1 MSTALELV
9 ASNVG
14 ATTEEV
20 AEVIKGMIISSKN
33 QHGAGATNAEMAIVT
48 SVCAKYGLNP
58 LVKECAAF
66 VSGGKLQ
73 MVVMIDGFYKVVNR
87 QPDFDG
93 VTFED
98 KFDDKGDLI
107 SITCNMHLKNRSHP
121 VTVTE
126 YLRECKD
133 PKSSVWTK
141 WPGRMLRHKA
151 YIQCARM
158 AFGLTEMVDND
169 EVDRI
174 KASEKDI
181 TPQQARSVVDY
192 QAIESQMS
200 ECATEDSLRQ
210 FCTGIR
216 EDFEKRGIWNAEKAI
231 IIEMNGRH
239 KARIAALS
247 ANASSIDAE
256 FEEVNEELRNDTA
269 KQTAASTG
277 DTIDGQ
283 ATTVEFE

>member
-9 ASNVG
+9 AANVG

-20 AEVIKGMIISSKN
+20 TEVIKGMIISSKN
-33 QHGAGATNAEMAIVT
+33 QHGAGATDAEMAIVA

-98 KFDDKGDLI
+98 HFDEKGDLV
-107 SITCNMHLKNRSHP
+107 SITCSMHLKNRSHP

-126 YLRECKD
+126 YLKECKD

-169 EVDRI
+169 EADRI
-174 KASEKDI
+174 RSGERDV
-181 TPQQARSVVDY
+181 TPPPARATVDY
-192 QAIESQMS
+192 QAIEAQMAACKDY
-200 ECATEDSLRQ
+200 ECLKSIS
-210 FCTGIR
+210 TGIR
-216 EDFEKRGIWNAEKAI
+216 EDFEKRGIWNSEKAI

-239 KARIAALS
+239 KQRIAAMQDI
-247 ANASSIDAE
+247 AEAE
-256 FEEVNEELRNDTA
+256 FEEVNEDE
-269 KQTAASTG
+269 QSAAEPATEPKEP
-277 DTIDGQ
+277 IDGT
-283 ATTVEFE
+283 AVEFE

>member
-9 ASNVG
+9 AANVG

-20 AEVIKGMIISSKN
+20 TEVIKGMIISSKN
-33 QHGAGATNAEMAIVT
+33 QHGAGATDAEMAIVA

-98 KFDDKGDLI
+98 HFDEKGDLF
-107 SITCNMHLKNRSHP
+107 SITCSMHLKNRSHP

-126 YLRECKD
+126 YLKECKD

-169 EVDRI
+169 EADRI
-174 KASEKDI
+174 SSGERDV
-181 TPQQARSVVDY
+181 TPPPARAAVDY
-192 QAIESQMS
+192 QAIEAQMAACKDYDCLKS
-200 ECATEDSLRQ
+200 IS
-210 FCTGIR
+210 TGIR

-239 KARIAALS
+239 KQRIAAMQDI
-247 ANASSIDAE
+247 AEAE
-256 FEEVNEELRNDTA
+256 FEEVKEDEQSAAEPAAEL
-269 KQTAASTG
+269 KEP
-277 DTIDGQ
+277 IDGT
-283 ATTVEFE
+283 AVEFE

>member
-33 QHGAGATNAEMAIVT
+33 QHGASATNAEMAIVT

-87 QPDFDG
+87 QPEFDG

-98 KFDDKGDLI
+98 NFDEKGDLV
-107 SITCNMHLKNRSHP
+107 SITCSMHLKNRKHP

-133 PKSSVWTK
+133 AKSSVWSK
-141 WPGRMLRHKA
+141 WPSRMLRHKS

-158 AFGLTEMVDND
+158 AFGLTEMVDPD
-169 EVDRI
+169 EADRI
-174 KASEKDI
+174 KASERDV
-181 TPQQARSVVDY
+181 TPQQSRGVVDY
-192 QAIESQMS
+192 QALEAEMS
-200 ECATEDSLRQ
+200 ACDTQDKLRAC
-210 FCTGIR
+210 CTAIR
-216 EDFEKRGIWNAEKAI
+216 EDMEKRGIWNAEKAI
-231 IIEMNGRH
+231 VIEMNGRH
-239 KARIAALS
+239 KARIEAA
-247 ANASSIDAE
+247 APIEAE
-256 FEEVNEELRNDTA
+256 FEEVKEESANEPA
-269 KQTAASTG
+269 KQTTDSAG
-277 DTIDGQ
+277 EPIDGET
-283 ATTVEFE
+283 TTVEFE

>member
-9 ASNVG
+9 AANVG

-20 AEVIKGMIISSKN
+20 TEVIKGMIISSKN
-33 QHGAGATNAEMAIVT
+33 QHGAGATDAEMAIVA

-98 KFDDKGDLI
+98 HFDEKGELV
-107 SITCNMHLKNRSHP
+107 SITCSMHLKNRSHP

-126 YLRECKD
+126 YLKECKD

-169 EVDRI
+169 EADRI
-174 KASEKDI
+174 RSNERDV
-181 TPQQARSVVDY
+181 TPPSVRATVDY
-192 QAIESQMS
+192 QAIEAQMAACKDY
-200 ECATEDSLRQ
+200 ECLKSIS
-210 FCTGIR
+210 TGIR

-239 KARIAALS
+239 KQRIS
-247 ANASSIDAE
+247 AMQDIAEAE
-256 FEEVNEELRNDTA
+256 FEEVNEDE
-269 KQTAASTG
+269 QSAAEQATEQKEP
-277 DTIDGQ
+277 IDG
-283 ATTVEFE
+283 AAVEFE

>member
-98 KFDDKGDLI
+98 HFDDKGDLV
-107 SITCNMHLKNRSHP
+107 SITCSMHLKNRSHP

-141 WPGRMLRHKA
+141 WPGRMLRHKS

-169 EVDRI
+169 EADRI
-174 KASEKDI
+174 KAGERDI
-181 TPQQARSVVDY
+181 TPQQSRASVDY
-192 QAIESQMS
+192 QAMEAEMKVCGTQ
-200 ECATEDSLRQ
+200 EQLRQ
-210 FCTGIR
+210 CCTAIR
-216 EDFEKRGIWNAEKAI
+216 EDMEKRGIWNAEKATI
-231 IIEMNGRH
+231 IDMNGRH
-239 KARIAALS
+239 KARIEALS
-247 ANASSIDAE
+247 TTTIDAE
-256 FEEVNEELRNDTA
+256 FEEVEENEPATQTTA
-269 KQTAASTG
+269 NASEP
-277 DTIDGQ
+277 IDGKS
-283 ATTVEFE
+283 TTVEFE

>member
-9 ASNVG
+9 AANVG

-20 AEVIKGMIISSKN
+20 TEVIKGMIISSKN
-33 QHGAGATNAEMAIVT
+33 QHGAGATNAEMAIVA

-98 KFDDKGDLI
+98 HFDEKGDLV
-107 SITCNMHLKNRSHP
+107 SITCSMHLKNRSHP

-126 YLRECKD
+126 YLKECKD

-169 EVDRI
+169 EADRI
-174 KASEKDI
+174 RSGERDV
-181 TPQQARSVVDY
+181 TQPPARATVDY
-192 QAIESQMS
+192 QAIEAQMAACKDYDCLKS
-200 ECATEDSLRQ
+200 IS
-210 FCTGIR
+210 TGIR

-231 IIEMNGRH
+231 IIEMNCRH
-239 KARIAALS
+239 KQRIAAMQDI
-247 ANASSIDAE
+247 AEAE
-256 FEEVNEELRNDTA
+256 FEEVKEDE
-269 KQTAASTG
+269 QSAAEQAAEPKEP
-277 DTIDGQ
+277 IDGT
-283 ATTVEFE
+283 AVEFE

>member
-9 ASNVG
+9 AANVG

-20 AEVIKGMIISSKN
+20 TEVIKGMIISSKN
-33 QHGAGATNAEMAIVT
+33 QHGAGATNAEMAIVA

-66 VSGGKLQ
+66 VSSGKLQ

-98 KFDDKGDLI
+98 HFDEKGDLV
-107 SITCNMHLKNRSHP
+107 SITCSMHLKNRSHP

-126 YLRECKD
+126 YLKECKD

-169 EVDRI
+169 EADRI
-174 KASEKDI
+174 RSSERDV
-181 TPQQARSVVDY
+181 TPPTARATVDY
-192 QAIESQMS
+192 QAIEAQMAACKDYDCLKS
-200 ECATEDSLRQ
+200 IS
-210 FCTGIR
+210 TGIR

-239 KARIAALS
+239 KQRIAAMQDI
-247 ANASSIDAE
+247 AEAE
-256 FEEVNEELRNDTA
+256 FEEVNEYEQSA
-269 KQTAASTG
+269 EEPAAEPKEP
-277 DTIDGQ
+277 IDGT
-283 ATTVEFE
+283 AVEFE

>member
-9 ASNVG
+9 AANVG

-20 AEVIKGMIISSKN
+20 TEVIKGMIISSKN
-33 QHGAGATNAEMAIVT
+33 QHGAGATSAEMAIVA

-98 KFDDKGDLI
+98 HFDEKGELV
-107 SITCNMHLKNRSHP
+107 SITCSMHLKNRSHP

-126 YLRECKD
+126 YLKECKD

-169 EVDRI
+169 EADRI
-174 KASEKDI
+174 RSGERDV
-181 TPQQARSVVDY
+181 TPPTARATVDY
-192 QAIESQMS
+192 QAIEAQMAS
-200 ECATEDSLRQ
+200 CKDYDCLKSIS
-210 FCTGIR
+210 TGIR
-216 EDFEKRGIWNAEKAI
+216 QDFEKRGIWNAEKAI

-239 KARIAALS
+239 KQRIAAMQDI
-247 ANASSIDAE
+247 AEAE
-256 FEEVNEELRNDTA
+256 FEEVNEDE
-269 KQTAASTG
+269 QSAAEPATEPKEP
-277 DTIDGQ
+277 IDGT
-283 ATTVEFE
+283 AVEFE

>member
-9 ASNVG
+9 AANVG

-20 AEVIKGMIISSKN
+20 TEVIKGMIISSKN
-33 QHGAGATNAEMAIVT
+33 QHGAGATDAEMAIVA

-98 KFDDKGDLI
+98 HFDEKGDLV
-107 SITCNMHLKNRSHP
+107 SITCSMHLKNRSHP

-126 YLRECKD
+126 YLKECKD

-141 WPGRMLRHKA
+141 WPSRMLRHKA

-169 EVDRI
+169 EADRI
-174 KASEKDI
+174 CSGERDV
-181 TPQQARSVVDY
+181 TPPPARATVDY
-192 QAIESQMS
+192 QAIEAQMAACKDY
-200 ECATEDSLRQ
+200 ECLKSIS
-210 FCTGIR
+210 TGIR
-216 EDFEKRGIWNAEKAI
+216 EDFEKRGIWNAEKTI

-239 KARIAALS
+239 KQRIAAMQDI
-247 ANASSIDAE
+247 AEAE
-256 FEEVNEELRNDTA
+256 FEEVKEDE
-269 KQTAASTG
+269 QSAAEPAAETKEP
-277 DTIDGQ
+277 IDGT
-283 ATTVEFE
+283 AVEFE

>member
-9 ASNVG
+9 AANVG

-20 AEVIKGMIISSKN
+20 TEVIKGMIISSKN
-33 QHGAGATNAEMAIVT
+33 QHGAGATDAEMAIVA

-98 KFDDKGDLI
+98 HFDEKGDLV
-107 SITCNMHLKNRSHP
+107 SITCSMHLKNRSHP

-126 YLRECKD
+126 YMKECKD
-133 PKSSVWTK
+133 PKSTVWTK

-169 EVDRI
+169 EADRI
-174 KASEKDI
+174 RSSERDV
-181 TPQQARSVVDY
+181 TPPPSRAIVDY
-192 QAIESQMS
+192 QMIEEGMS
-200 ECATEDSLRQ
+200 ACKTEVELKTYSTRVRQ
-210 FCTGIR
+210 
-216 EDFEKRGIWNAEKAI
+216 DFEKRGIWNAEKAI

-239 KARIAALS
+239 KQRIAAMQDI
-247 ANASSIDAE
+247 AEAE
-256 FEEVNEELRNDTA
+256 FEEVKEDE
-269 KQTAASTG
+269 QSAAEPATEPKEP
-277 DTIDGQ
+277 IDG
-283 ATTVEFE
+283 TTVEFE

>member
-9 ASNVG
+9 AANVG

-20 AEVIKGMIISSKN
+20 TEVIKGMIISSKN
-33 QHGAGATNAEMAIVT
+33 QHGAGATNAEMAIVA

-98 KFDDKGDLI
+98 HFDEKGDLV
-107 SITCNMHLKNRSHP
+107 SITCSMHLKNRSHP

-126 YLRECKD
+126 YLKECKD

-169 EVDRI
+169 EADRI
-174 KASEKDI
+174 RSGERDV
-181 TPQQARSVVDY
+181 TPPPARATVDY
-192 QAIESQMS
+192 QIIEEGMS
-200 ECATEDSLRQ
+200 ACKTEVELKTYSTRV
-210 FCTGIR
+210 R
-216 EDFEKRGIWNAEKAI
+216 EYFEKRGIWNAEKAI

-239 KARIAALS
+239 KQRIAAMQDI
-247 ANASSIDAE
+247 AEAE
-256 FEEVNEELRNDTA
+256 FEEVNEDE
-269 KQTAASTG
+269 QSAAEPAAEPKEP
-277 DTIDGQ
+277 IDG
-283 ATTVEFE
+283 TTVEFE

>member
-9 ASNVG
+9 AANVG

-20 AEVIKGMIISSKN
+20 TEVIKGMIISSKN
-33 QHGAGATNAEMAIVT
+33 QHGAGATDAEMAIVA

-98 KFDDKGDLI
+98 HFDEKGDLV
-107 SITCNMHLKNRSHP
+107 SITCSMHLKNRSHP

-126 YLRECKD
+126 YMKECKD

-169 EVDRI
+169 EAERI
-174 KASEKDI
+174 RSGERDV
-181 TPQQARSVVDY
+181 TPPPARATVDY
-192 QAIESQMS
+192 QAIEAQMAACKDYDCLKS
-200 ECATEDSLRQ
+200 IS
-210 FCTGIR
+210 TGIR

-239 KARIAALS
+239 KQRIAAMQDI
-247 ANASSIDAE
+247 AEAE
-256 FEEVNEELRNDTA
+256 FEEVNEDE
-269 KQTAASTG
+269 QSAAEPATEPKEP
-277 DTIDGQ
+277 IDGT
-283 ATTVEFE
+283 AVEFE

>member
-9 ASNVG
+9 AANVG

-20 AEVIKGMIISSKN
+20 TEVIKGMIISSKN
-33 QHGAGATNAEMAIVT
+33 QHGAGATDAEMAIVA

-98 KFDDKGDLI
+98 HFDEKGDLV
-107 SITCNMHLKNRSHP
+107 SITCSMHLKNRSHP

-126 YLRECKD
+126 YLKECKD
-133 PKSSVWTK
+133 PKSSVWVK

-169 EVDRI
+169 EADRI
-174 KASEKDI
+174 RSGERDV
-181 TPQQARSVVDY
+181 TPQPARATVDY
-192 QAIESQMS
+192 QAIEAQMAACKDY
-200 ECATEDSLRQ
+200 ECLKSIS
-210 FCTGIR
+210 TGIR

-231 IIEMNGRH
+231 IIEMNVRH
-239 KARIAALS
+239 KQRIAAMQDI
-247 ANASSIDAE
+247 AEAE
-256 FEEVNEELRNDTA
+256 FEEVNEDEQSAEEPATET
-269 KQTAASTG
+269 KEP
-277 DTIDGQ
+277 IDGT
-283 ATTVEFE
+283 AVEFE